1 MTDVQSPSTAAD
13 ALCFVFRGGEL
24 LVRVDGARALVPR
37 GRDVAALLAAGT
49 PIGAGEMGGE
59 ECLALAVDAGA
70 AAPDGMEFRGLR
82 GLHAVLGADQFRV
95 AGRASQVLEW
105 DRAHRFCGR
114 CGSSTEPGAEPL
126 ARACTGCGAVHY
138 PRLSP
143 AVLVSVVHGDRILLA
158 RSPHF
163 TPGMYSVVAGFVEPG
178 ETLEETC
185 IREVREEVGVEITDV
200 RYVASQPWPY
210 PSQVM
215 IAFAATYAGGDIVP
229 QPGEIEDARWFTVDE
244 LPMVPA
250 PLSLSRALIDL
261 FVRGQGGDP
270 ARLRDP
276 RSPPA

>member
-1 MTDVQSPSTAAD
+1 MADPASRSVDD

-24 LVRVDGARALVPR
+24 LVRVRGARSQVPR
-37 GRDVAALLAAGT
+37 GRDVSALLAAGT
-49 PIGAGEMGGE
+49 PIGAGETGGA
-59 ECLALAVDAGA
+59 ECLALAVDTES
-70 AAPDGMEFRGLR
+70 AAPEGMEFRGLR
-82 GLHAVLGADQFRV
+82 GLHAVLDADEFRM
-95 AGRASQVLEW
+95 AGRASQILEW

-114 CGSSTEPGAEPL
+114 CGSATEPGAEPL
-126 ARACTGCGAVHY
+126 ARACTGCAAVHY

-143 AVLVSVVHGDRILLA
+143 AVLVSVVHEGRILLA
-158 RSPHF
+158 RGPHF

-185 IREVREEVGVEITDV
+185 IREVREEVGVDITDV

-229 QPGEIEDARWFTVDE
+229 QPGEIEDARWFGVDE

-250 PLSLSRALIDL
+250 PFSLSRVLIDR
-261 FVRGQGGDP
+261 FVRGRGGDP
-270 ARLRDP
+270 AALRDP
-276 RSPPA
+276 RSTSS